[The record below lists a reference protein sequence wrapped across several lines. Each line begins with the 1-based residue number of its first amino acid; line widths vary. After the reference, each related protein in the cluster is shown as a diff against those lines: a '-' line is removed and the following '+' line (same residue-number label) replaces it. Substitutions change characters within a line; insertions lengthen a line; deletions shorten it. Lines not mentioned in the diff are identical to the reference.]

1 MAYKLNGN
9 YLQVDV
15 PFTVGDINYPS
26 NWLRFSTADE
36 KKAIGITEVDDPKTY
51 DKKFYNQDGSA
62 KEINDVNATYPND
75 DPDGKYKKGDPYLD
89 SDGKQVVITG
99 VKTNLKNTEKQTAK
113 NLLAKYDWQGVRKAE
128 KGTAIDTDI
137 ATYRDGIRTACTK
150 REGEIDACLDT
161 DALVNLYGVTTD
173 SDGNQTPNMTQY
185 PVDPN
190 A

>member
-1 MAYKLNGN
+1 M
-9 YLQVDV
+9 
-15 PFTVGDINYPS
+15 
-26 NWLRFSTADE
+26 
-36 KKAIGITEVDDPKTY
+36 
-51 DKKFYNQDGSA
+51 
-62 KEINDVNATYPND
+62 
-75 DPDGKYKKGDPYLD
+75 
-89 SDGKQVVITG
+89 
-99 VKTNLKNTEKQTAK
+99 
-113 NLLAKYDWQGVRKAE
+113 VRKAE

>member
-51 DKKFYNQDGSA
+51 DKKFYNQD
-62 KEINDVNATYPND
+62 DVNATYPND

-113 NLLAKYDWQGVRKAE
+113 NLLAKYDWQVVRKAE

-190 A
+190 V